1 MNISRQI
8 KHYRN
13 YHQYS
18 QEDLAEKIYV
28 SRQTISN
35 WENGHSYPD
44 LETILRL
51 SVLFDVSLD
60 QLVKGDLDT
69 MKQEI
74 KKSAKV
80 MNRWSW
86 VMMVSYLL
94 SAVLF
99 GPMLS
104 NTNGILDKSNVF
116 VLLIIPFLPFFSA
129 FYAAYQIEKIKKH
142 NRLNNYERI
151 TAFSEGRSLEGI
163 SSTKNW
169 KDILSYILVPLSYV
183 ITMLISSFI
192 FSLF

>member
-69 MKQEI
+69 MKKEI
-74 KKSAKV
+74 KESAEV
-80 MNRWSW
+80 MNRWAW
-86 VMMVSYLL
+86 VMSL
-94 SAVLF
+94 SFFFSAMLF
-99 GPMLS
+99 GPLLS
-104 NTNGILDKSNVF
+104 NTSGILDDYII
-116 VLLIIPFLPFFSA
+116 LLIIPFLPLLPCA
-129 FYAAYQIEKIKKH
+129 YAAHQVEKIKKQ
-142 NRLNNYERI
+142 NRLHTYEQI
-151 TAFSEGRSLEGI
+151 TAFSEGRPVEGI
-163 SSTKNW
+163 PSKKSW
-169 KDILSYILVPLSYV
+169 KDFVYFIIVALVYT